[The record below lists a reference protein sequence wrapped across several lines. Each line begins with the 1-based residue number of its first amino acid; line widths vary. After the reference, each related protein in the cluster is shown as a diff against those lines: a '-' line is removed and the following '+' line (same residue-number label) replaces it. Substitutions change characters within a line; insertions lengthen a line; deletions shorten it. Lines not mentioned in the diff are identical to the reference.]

1 MISYGSIR
9 MGLERLSGLWA
20 FLLSLT
26 TSHILEKSAD
36 KTADKTGLKAVYDS
50 GKLTVS
56 SEEENQ
62 AYF

>member
-26 TSHILEKSAD
+26 TSHILEK